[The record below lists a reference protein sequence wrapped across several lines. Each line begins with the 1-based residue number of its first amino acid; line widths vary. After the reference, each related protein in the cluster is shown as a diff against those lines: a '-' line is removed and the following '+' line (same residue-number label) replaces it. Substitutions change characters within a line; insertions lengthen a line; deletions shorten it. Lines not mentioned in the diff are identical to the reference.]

1 MSLTLWEFKR
11 YLKNDDFLLYNG
23 INKYLTIENKPI
35 LKKIQKLIQKN
46 YRFSELSSLMVYLLG
61 TDIRNETLNIHN
73 NGIIQGVGEWFS
85 NVVVKDD
92 IYKLPID
99 VDFEEAKDTDLPCKN
114 IFPYEDSFA
123 FINYNIDTGETEITP
138 GFSLQKRNIKTD
150 NGNDWIRHYIGRT
163 DRGYIYKLKCERDG
177 IIFYKI
183 GITKNIKQRMQ
194 QISKY
199 INIIDSEYLEDFMII
214 NAIRERAFHEEN
226 ISKKLHLNEKFDG
239 SNECY
244 VLNMPIHNLN
254 KSLDILENKY
264 TINRKLLELILKEM
278 KCKEQ

>member
-1 MSLTLWEFKR
+1 MSLTLWEFKK

-46 YRFSELSSLMVYLLG
+46 YRFSELSSLMVYLLE
-61 TDIRNETLNIHN
+61 TDIRNEVLNIHN
-73 NGIIQGVGEWFS
+73 NGVIQGVGEYIS
-85 NVVVKDD
+85 NILVKD
-92 IYKLPID
+92 INYKLPID
-99 VDFEEAKDTDLPCKN
+99 VDFEEAKDSDLPCKN

-123 FINYNIDTGETEITP
+123 YIQYTEMTEITP

-150 NGNDWIRHYIGRT
+150 NGNDWIRHYIGRN
-163 DRGYIYKLKCERDG
+163 DRGYIYKLKCERNG

-183 GITKNIKQRMQ
+183 GITKNIEQRMR
-194 QISKY
+194 QISKC
-199 INIIDSEYLEDFMII
+199 INIIDSEYFEDYMII

-226 ISKKLHLNEKFDG
+226 ITKKLHLNEKFDG
-239 SNECY
+239 CNECY
-244 VLNMPIHNLN
+244 VLNMQIPNLN

-264 TINRKLLELILKEM
+264 TMDRKLLELILKEM
-278 KCKEQ
+278 KCNEQ

>member
-1 MSLTLWEFKR
+1 MSLTLWEFKK

-46 YRFSELSSLMVYLLG
+46 YKFSELSSLMIYLLENN
-61 TDIRNETLNIHN
+61 IRTETLNIHN
-73 NGIIQGVGEWFS
+73 NGIIQGVGGIIS
-85 NVVVKDD
+85 NIVVKDD
-92 IYKLPID
+92 VYKLPIK
-99 VDFEEAKDTDLPCKN
+99 VDFEKVENTNLSCKN

-123 FINYNIDTGETEITP
+123 LINYTDTTQITP

-150 NGNDWIRHYIGRT
+150 NGNDWIRYYIGRN
-163 DRGYIYKLKCERDG
+163 DKGYIYKLKCKKENT
-177 IIFYKI
+177 IFYKI
-183 GITKNIKQRMQ
+183 GITKNIEKRIN
-194 QISKY
+194 QISKN
-199 INIIDSEYLEDFMII
+199 IDIIDVEYEENYMIL

-226 ISKKLHLNEKFDG
+226 INRKLHFNDKFDG
-239 SNECY
+239 CNECY
-244 VLNMPIHNLN
+244 VLNLEIPNLS
-254 KSLDILENKY
+254 KSLDILEYNY